1 MLTEETDEKEGS
13 ENKSAV
19 LLDAIKE
26 EEEESLMKQ
35 RTLVE
40 ETPVVKPLKKEP
52 SKKKV
57 KKIK

>member
-52 SKKKV
+52 SKKRV